1 MRKTISIALL
11 CAVLMYSTSCSK
23 HPNVLNDEG
32 SKVELSSDLRTSMS
46 SNIQNII
53 ALKSKSNNLSTISL
67 AIQVNENISSSI
79 KQDRMKLLEEIST
92 KTNTTDIIN
101 ILSQNGVIGE
111 KEKELFI
118 NLSNELYY
126 SAAAPQQTLDK
137 YSGIFK
143 ENGIYSKYESVFL
156 ALTYTAEV
164 HPEFLSLKEKNIF
177 VKSASNNKLAKSFLS
192 SCAVAS
198 VGLALAFVGLAA
210 SGASVVGAGIGA
222 AGFIYASAQWGEAC
236 R

>member
-1 MRKTISIALL
+1 MRKTISVALL
-11 CAVLMYSTSCSK
+11 CAILMYSTSCSK
-23 HPNVLNDEG
+23 QSNVLNEEG
-32 SKVELSSDLRTSMS
+32 SKIELSSDLRASMN

-53 ALKSKSNNLSTISL
+53 ALKSKSHNLSTIGL
-67 AIQVNENISSSI
+67 AIQANENISSSI
-79 KQDRMKLLEEIST
+79 KQDRMNLLEEIST
-92 KTNTTDIIN
+92 KTNSTDIIN
-101 ILSQNGVIGE
+101 ALSQNNVINE
-111 KEKELFI
+111 KEKEIFI

-126 SAAAPQQTLDK
+126 SAAPQQTIDK
-137 YSGIFK
+137 YSGILK

-156 ALTYTAEV
+156 ALTYTAEI
-164 HPEFLSLKEKNIF
+164 HPEFLSLKEKDIL

-192 SCAVAS
+192 SCAGAS